1 MDQDMAP
8 DSSMGPEISMASGG
22 SSSHSDPYVPS
33 PSQGSM
39 ALRYPHGLQRDSTS
53 QTSAWPLV
61 VIRDTDID
69 TDPSCKVTNPN
80 MAFGSGPGVLASFV
94 ST

>member
-8 DSSMGPEISMASGG
+8 DSSMGPEI
-22 SSSHSDPYVPS
+22 
-33 PSQGSM
+33 SM